1 MPAAPVTDQHPAERP
16 APSIRAARR
25 MLGFAWAAD
34 RRLAIWTFA
43 LLSAEAAAISLLALW
58 LRVFTNAATGHH
70 GGATVVAA
78 LAIAIS
84 MTATVAASHAGNRA
98 RMALGDRTQYLLN
111 SRLLGIVGGS
121 PTLAIH
127 QTPAYL
133 RELEL
138 LQAESWEFSQAVP
151 SVIEAITTGVRI
163 LVTVILLASVT
174 PLLLLLPL
182 CGLPTLLLSRQT
194 TGLYNRGNELA
205 AEPSRRA
212 EMLYELAANRSAAAE
227 LRLFRLR
234 GELLRRFRSEHSRI
248 RQIHVQLA
256 VRAQGFRL
264 IGRTVFLAGYLGA
277 IVLVVYLA
285 GRGEVSLGDVAMTAV
300 LAGQVLILVIGSAEL
315 AQWLLRTLTAAARYL
330 YLECVAE
337 SPAPRAA
344 TLATVIEAVA
354 GSAGLTTGIR
364 LDGVSYRYPG
374 RSEPALR
381 EVSVTLPA
389 GATVA
394 IVGDNGAGKTTLV
407 SLLAGLSR
415 PTAGRILIDD
425 LDLAD
430 MDPQA
435 WRRRISAGFQD
446 HARFEFSIQRAVG
459 LGLLSDLDDA
469 AAATAALDRAGAA
482 DVAESAPAGLATQL
496 GPSWPDGVD
505 LSGGQWQKLAIGRT
519 MMRTDP
525 LLLLLD
531 EPTAAIDAETEHQL
545 FARWNAAARGLRR
558 RSGAVTVLVSHR
570 FSTVRMADLIL
581 VLRDGDI
588 CERGS
593 HAELM
598 AAGGLYAELF
608 ELQARAYR

>member
-1 MPAAPVTDQHPAERP
+1 
-16 APSIRAARR
+16 
-25 MLGFAWAAD
+25 
-34 RRLAIWTFA
+34 
-43 LLSAEAAAISLLALW
+43 
-58 LRVFTNAATGHH
+58 
-70 GGATVVAA
+70 
-78 LAIAIS
+78 
-84 MTATVAASHAGNRA
+84 
-98 RMALGDRTQYLLN
+98 
-111 SRLLGIVGGS
+111 
-121 PTLAIH
+121 
-127 QTPAYL
+127 
-133 RELEL
+133 
-138 LQAESWEFSQAVP
+138 
-151 SVIEAITTGVRI
+151 
-163 LVTVILLASVT
+163 
-174 PLLLLLPL
+174 
-182 CGLPTLLLSRQT
+182 
-194 TGLYNRGNELA
+194 
-205 AEPSRRA
+205 
-212 EMLYELAANRSAAAE
+212 
-227 LRLFRLR
+227 
-234 GELLRRFRSEHSRI
+234 
-248 RQIHVQLA
+248 
-256 VRAQGFRL
+256 
-264 IGRTVFLAGYLGA
+264 
-277 IVLVVYLA
+277 
-285 GRGEVSLGDVAMTAV
+285 
-300 LAGQVLILVIGSAEL
+300 
-315 AQWLLRTLTAAARYL
+315 
-330 YLECVAE
+330 
-337 SPAPRAA
+337 
-344 TLATVIEAVA
+344 VIEAVA
-354 GSAGLTTGIR
+354 GPAGLTTGIR

-374 RSEPALR
+374 RSEPTLR
-381 EVSVTLPA
+381 GVSVTLPA

-415 PTAGRILIDD
+415 PTAGRILIDN

-505 LSGGQWQKLAIGRT
+505 LSGGQWQKLAIGRA

-545 FARWNAAARGLRR
+545 FARWTAAARGLRR

>member
-1 MPAAPVTDQHPAERP
+1 MTDKRP
-16 APSIRAARR
+16 SPSVRAARR

-34 RRLAIWTFA
+34 RRLAIWTLA
-43 LLSAEAAAISLLALW
+43 LLSVQAAAAALLALW
-58 LRVFTNAATGHH
+58 LRLSTDAALGHD
-70 GGATVVAA
+70 GRATVAAA
-78 LAIAIS
+78 LAIALSI
-84 MTATVAASHAGNRA
+84 TASAAAGHAGNRT

-111 SRLLGIVGGS
+111 SRLLELVGSS

-133 RELEL
+133 RQLEL
-138 LQAESWEFSQAVP
+138 LQAESWEFGEAVP
-151 SVIEAITTGVRI
+151 SLIEAITTGVRI
-163 LVTVILLASVT
+163 AITAILLASIT
-174 PLLLLLPL
+174 PVLLLLPL

-212 EMLYELAANRSAAAE
+212 QMLYELAASRTAAAE

-234 GELLRRFRSEHSRI
+234 PELLRRFTAEHHQI

-256 VRAQGFRL
+256 LRAQGFRL
-264 IGRTVFLAGYLGA
+264 IGRTVFLAGYLAA
-277 IVLVVYLA
+277 IVLVVFLA
-285 GRGEVSLGDVAMTAV
+285 ARGEVSVGDVAMTAV
-300 LAGQVLILVIGSAEL
+300 LAGQVLSLITGSAEL

-330 YLECVAE
+330 FLERVAE
-337 SPAPRAA
+337 RPVPERPAAPARIQGPHQAVVSPLVPS
-344 TLATVIEAVA
+344 V
-354 GSAGLTTGIR
+354 LTTGLR
-364 LDGVSYRYPG
+364 LDAVSYRYPG
-374 RSEPALR
+374 RSEPTLR
-381 EVSVTLPA
+381 DVNVTLPA
-389 GATVA
+389 GSTIA

-407 SLLAGLSR
+407 SLIAGLCR

-425 LDLAD
+425 ADLAHI
-430 MDPQA
+430 DPRD

-459 LGLLSDLDDA
+459 LGFLHDLDDT
-469 AAATAALDRAGAA
+469 AAATAALLRAGAT
-482 DVAESAPAGLATQL
+482 DVLDSAPAGLATQL
-496 GPSWPDGVD
+496 GPSWPNGVD
-505 LSGGQWQKLAIGRT
+505 LSGGQWQKLAIGRA

-545 FARWNAAARGLRR
+545 FGRWTAAARATRQ
-558 RSGAVTVLVSHR
+558 RSGAITVLVSHR

-581 VLRDGDI
+581 VLRDGGI

-598 AAGGLYAELF
+598 AARGLYAELF